1 MQKFNVQA
9 NNLQNYCILLR
20 LRKTCTCPL
29 LEKIMFFFNE
39 NLFLRDSTLL
49 DKKQT

>member
-1 MQKFNVQA
+1 MQNFNVQA

-29 LEKIMFFFNE
+29 LEKIMFF
-39 NLFLRDSTLL
+39 LTKTYLLRDSTLL